1 MHTQARGPRSGAPEA
16 SDATA
21 YAHRDP
27 TPGEGSVLRLL
38 SEQVAIPLDQLARFL
53 GRTRVEAEELVGG
66 LQATGC
72 VAQRRFLADD
82 AAWVWPTRRGAR
94 LSGTGFAFQP
104 PTVRWLTHRRA
115 VNEVRLHLGDREPEG
130 RWVCER
136 ELERRLEPGTPKP
149 DAVFEVGG
157 ERHAIEVELS
167 RKSAP
172 VLRTVIGSHS
182 RRYDAVIYFCSPQSR
197 GLLDRTLTCKRW
209 PKLLVR
215 EVPGL
220 GEILATRSRGF
231 GVPLREGRRPT
242 HVRWARR
249 RKLPRQPADWGR
261 DLLALICEQGAVPLD
276 QLARFLGSDPERAAL
291 VAARLCDAK
300 YARRAPLL
308 ADEPDWIWL
317 TESGTR
323 LSRAGFKSYLPA
335 PGALARL
342 RAINEARLRVEGGA
356 PHAHWVGWRTLRR
369 ELRGAGLIPDAV
381 VEIGGERHAI
391 EVELT
396 RRKRKGDAVRM
407 VQHRSANYDAV
418 VCFCVAKTRRYYERL
433 AAENHW
439 PKLLVRELP
448 NSAAEQ
454 PTLLPTRWSHCAEAF
469 DAKRVAQRPSPR
481 SLPASRGSRK
491 LAWQPAEN
499 PQRSEVDDHLWEE
512 LEPLALAGL
521 DFGSDSK
528 FRRMPDRTALSG
540 IVYIARHQLPWNDL
554 PHELGYGSG
563 VTCLERLRS
572 WERAGV
578 WATMCRLLET
588 RLEDGKR
595 IDWGRLAPQ
604 QPSDGRRWCQREA
617 ST

>member
-27 TPGEGSVLRLL
+27 TPGEGPVLRLL

-53 GRTRVEAEELVGG
+53 GRTRVEAEELVEG

-82 AAWVWPTRRGAR
+82 TAWVWPTRRGAR

-136 ELERRLEPGTPKP
+136 ELERRLESGPPKP
-149 DAVFEVGG
+149 DAVF
-157 ERHAIEVELS
+157 
-167 RKSAP
+167 
-172 VLRTVIGSHS
+172 
-182 RRYDAVIYFCSPQSR
+182 
-197 GLLDRTLTCKRW
+197 
-209 PKLLVR
+209 
-215 EVPGL
+215 
-220 GEILATRSRGF
+220 
-231 GVPLREGRRPT
+231 
-242 HVRWARR
+242 
-249 RKLPRQPADWGR
+249 
-261 DLLALICEQGAVPLD
+261 
-276 QLARFLGSDPERAAL
+276 
-291 VAARLCDAK
+291 
-300 YARRAPLL
+300 
-308 ADEPDWIWL
+308 
-317 TESGTR
+317 
-323 LSRAGFKSYLPA
+323 
-335 PGALARL
+335 
-342 RAINEARLRVEGGA
+342 
-356 PHAHWVGWRTLRR
+356 
-369 ELRGAGLIPDAV
+369 
-381 VEIGGERHAI
+381 EIGGERHAI

-396 RRKRKGDAVRM
+396 RRKRKGEAARM

-454 PTLLPTRWSHCAEAF
+454 PTSLPTRWSRCAEAF

-499 PQRSEVDDHLWEE
+499 PQRSEVDDRLWAE
-512 LEPLALAGL
+512 LEPLALGGL
-521 DFGSDSK
+521 DFGSGSK

-540 IVYIARHQLPWNDL
+540 IVYIARHRLPWNDL
-554 PHELGYGSG
+554 PHKLGYGSG

-572 WERAGV
+572 WERAEV

-604 QPSDGRRWCQREA
+604 QPSDGRRWCQGET